1 MGLGGSGGLVD
12 GVSVELKH
20 NHGIDPANSK
30 LVKEYRMK
38 QMTSELKKRLVD
50 FYEQGVPISQIHSC
64 MATERKGNM
73 DLTVKDLQHE
83 VYKARRLKMLGGDS
97 VAMMERL
104 KDVLWVDARSRVAYE
119 DFGDAVCFDATYLTN
134 EYELPFANFVGVN
147 HHGQSLLLGCALVS
161 HEDCDTF
168 AWIFRQWLAC
178 MNNRALKAI
187 LTDQAAAMRRPL
199 AEVMPN
205 TVHHSCIWKIMSKIP
220 EKLGKCALYKEF
232 VNPLKE
238 LVYESFD
245 PDEFQTRWAEFIAEY
260 KLEDNEW
267 LQSLR
272 KESRMWVPAYVKEFF
287 WAGMKT
293 TQRVE
298 SINRV
303 FYGYVNRKTKLH
315 EFPQKYCMALD
326 QRVRDELSAYARCS
340 KYLRRLVSGFKVEKI
355 FQKLYTDNKFQEVQK
370 ECTRMMYC
378 NVRGEKVLSE
388 NLIQYSGVDRVWIV
402 PPGASEDVITNRR
415 RTYNVTFCP
424 MTKEVQC
431 DCRKF
436 ETSGILCKH
445 CIRILDENLVEDLPE
460 KYIVD
465 CWRKDIPR
473 KHTRVKVAY
482 HDPGDTVNV
491 KRFNKVMRIFE
502 PLCETAALVDDQTVH
517 MVIETLSKLQL
528 DVNERRDKKS
538 KEIVPV
544 VSTLSSATEGRTF
557 FSVRN
562 PTPDATAVDSCP
574 AAMDLV
580 IKDPI
585 IKKRKRGRPK
595 GSRHKTLAE
604 TGYKKTNTSKKP
616 SLHAGNGVEEDAG
629 SGGEEEDAAAN
640 GVGQDAGV
648 EEEEMVLQDLLFRR
662 MQEKARMAEPGKTKG
677 KTTNAGNGVEEDAG
691 NGGDEEDATAN
702 GVEED
707 AATNGVGQDAGVE
720 EEEMVLQDLV
730 FRRRMQEKARM
741 AEPGM
746 SKGKTT
752 KGKGKG
758 KANTSSRK
766 LPVSFNTKF
775 MSFLPQ

>member
-1 MGLGGSGGLVD
+1 
-12 GVSVELKH
+12 
-20 NHGIDPANSK
+20 
-30 LVKEYRMK
+30 
-38 QMTSELKKRLVD
+38 
-50 FYEQGVPISQIHSC
+50 
-64 MATERKGNM
+64 
-73 DLTVKDLQHE
+73 
-83 VYKARRLKMLGGDS
+83 
-97 VAMMERL
+97 
-104 KDVLWVDARSRVAYE
+104 
-119 DFGDAVCFDATYLTN
+119 
-134 EYELPFANFVGVN
+134 
-147 HHGQSLLLGCALVS
+147 
-161 HEDCDTF
+161 
-168 AWIFRQWLAC
+168 
-178 MNNRALKAI
+178 MNNRAPKAI

-205 TVHHSCIWKIMSKIP
+205 TVHRWCIWHIMSKIH
-220 EKLGKCALYKEF
+220 EKLGKCARYQEF

-245 PDEFQTRWAEFIAEY
+245 PEEFQTRWAEFIAEY

-267 LQSLR
+267 LQSLH
-272 KESRMWVPAYVKEFF
+272 KDSHMWVPAYMKEFF

-298 SINRV
+298 SINR
-303 FYGYVNRKTKLH
+303 FFDGYVNRKTKLH

-326 QRVRDELSAYARCS
+326 QRVRDELSADARCS

-388 NLIQYSGVDRVWIV
+388 KLIQYSVVDRVWIV

-415 RTYNVTFCP
+415 KSYNVTFCQ

-445 CIRILDENLVEDLPE
+445 CITILDVNLVEDVPE
-460 KYIVD
+460 KYVVD
-465 CWRKDIPR
+465 RWRKDIPR

-491 KRFNKVMRIFE
+491 KRFNKMMKKLE
-502 PLCETAALVDDQTVH
+502 PLCETAAMVDDQTVH

-528 DVNERRDKKS
+528 AVNERRDKKS
-538 KEIVPV
+538 KENVPV

-557 FSVRN
+557 SSVRN
-562 PTPDATAVDSCP
+562 PAADATAVDSCP

-604 TGYKKTNTSKKP
+604 TGYKKTNKNKKP
-616 SLHAGNGVEEDAG
+616 SPEQVGNVVEEDAANCVQ
-629 SGGEEEDAAAN
+629 EEDGVN
-640 GVGQDAGV
+640 GV
-648 EEEEMVLQDLLFRR
+648 E
-662 MQEKARMAEPGKTKG
+662 
-677 KTTNAGNGVEEDAG
+677 EEDAG
-691 NGGDEEDATAN
+691 NG
-702 GVEED
+702 V
-707 AATNGVGQDAGVE
+707 VQDAGVS

-730 FRRRMQEKARM
+730 FRRRQEKAGM
-741 AEPGM
+741 AGNVVEQDAGVEEEM
-746 SKGKTT
+746 VLQDLVFSDYFT
-752 KGKGKG
+752 
-758 KANTSSRK
+758 
-766 LPVSFNTKF
+766 FNPSHLSQVKQKR
-775 MSFLPQ
+775 LDELI